1 MPLIG
6 YRSHRLLFQNGLMYY
21 SISET
26 KIAAMNR
33 LGQIERVYNLGQY
46 ELHHDYVFDDNG
58 DMLILATDTESDSVE
73 DMVVRLD
80 LDTGAVD
87 CVLDLGELFGD
98 YKATC
103 VEDSDGDLD
112 WIHINTIQWLGSEE
126 ILLSSRETST
136 IIKVG
141 NLYSSPEA
149 EYLIGEADF
158 WEGTGYEDL
167 VLTKDESSGEF
178 SGTGGQ
184 HSITYVEDSSLPE
197 GQYYLYMFNN
207 NMGISETRPDY
218 DWTRIDGIETEVS
231 DEGTSYY
238 YRYLVDENAGTYTIT
253 DFFALPFSA
262 YVSSVQEY
270 GDGTVLADSGMQGI
284 FGEYTR
290 DGELIKQFSMELAGN
305 FIYRVYRYDLTGFLQ
320 GNS

>member
-103 VEDSDGDLD
+103 VENSDGDLD

-158 WEGTGYEDL
+158 WEGTG
-167 VLTKDESSGEF
+167 
-178 SGTGGQ
+178 
-184 HSITYVEDSSLPE
+184 
-197 GQYYLYMFNN
+197 
-207 NMGISETRPDY
+207 
-218 DWTRIDGIETEVS
+218 
-231 DEGTSYY
+231 
-238 YRYLVDENAGTYTIT
+238 
-253 DFFALPFSA
+253 
-262 YVSSVQEY
+262 
-270 GDGTVLADSGMQGI
+270 
-284 FGEYTR
+284 
-290 DGELIKQFSMELAGN
+290 
-305 FIYRVYRYDLTGFLQ
+305 
-320 GNS
+320 